1 MPYLAS
7 QPSPLVSTYEARN
20 PYPMETKPMLRQIAN
35 SPFMF
40 LVYTAAMIYAIEH
53 TVKGFKAQYTQPT
66 HIEDTHHD

>member
-1 MPYLAS
+1 
-7 QPSPLVSTYEARN
+7 
-20 PYPMETKPMLRQIAN
+20 MLRQIAN